1 MAGGKPAGE
10 AAQARCPG
18 YSTAKITQNFAARL
32 SVCIPF
38 ALQRPAMLPNKLR
51 KGQLPT
57 KICVTCGRP
66 SEYRKKWRANWV
78 DVKYCGEKCQRNR
91 PAAAGAAAPLA

>member
-1 MAGGKPAGE
+1 
-10 AAQARCPG
+10 
-18 YSTAKITQNFAARL
+18 
-32 SVCIPF
+32 
-38 ALQRPAMLPNKLR
+38 MLPAKLR

-66 SEYRKKWRANWV
+66 FEYRKKWRATWD

-91 PAAAGAAAPLA
+91 PAASATAPTN